1 MWQDPYT
8 LIIALN
14 RTGGAEG
21 QLYSDDGTGYGY
33 TSGEYIWRSFELT
46 NGVLKSGKHEKSGEV
61 AGNDWEKKIGHV
73 EVEQIVLLGI
83 GKPGGVRRKGGNEI
97 EWTWED
103 GVKFDEKGEEGRASR
118 LILKKPGVG
127 IVGDWEIEIR

>member
-8 LIIALN
+8 LIIALD
-14 RTGGAEG
+14 RSGAAKG

-33 TSGEYIWRSFELT
+33 TSGEYVWRSFELK
-46 NGVLKSGKHEKSGEV
+46 NGILKSGRHEKSSEV
-61 AGNDWEKKIGHV
+61 KGNEWEKKISHV
-73 EVEQIVLLGI
+73 GIEQIVVLGMK
-83 GKPGGVRRKGGNEI
+83 KPGVVRRQDGSEV

-103 GVKFDEKGEEGRASR
+103 GGKCGDKKGEGRASR

-127 IVGDWEIEIR
+127 ITGDWGIEIR